1 TLELKVHAASN
12 TTGRPEPQSC
22 TNSFV
27 PSFAATSDV
36 RMGDFCAA
44 AGCEGTSA
52 APKTAGSRTVRRF
65 MMLLPCRSFAASVA
79 ADGSIIAKEGRAC
92 DYATGHRWRDI
103 GRCSTEAVAACLP
116 GLRPW
121 PEEWRAPSSLI
132 REDQEWLSEC

>member
-1 TLELKVHAASN
+1 ALSAAIWLPQTLELKVHAASN

-92 DYATGHRWRDI
+92 DYATGHRCATSDAVQHKLWRLVFR
-103 GRCSTEAVAACLP
+103 GSAVARGVA
-116 GLRPW
+116 G
-121 PEEWRAPSSLI
+121 S
-132 REDQEWLSEC
+132 